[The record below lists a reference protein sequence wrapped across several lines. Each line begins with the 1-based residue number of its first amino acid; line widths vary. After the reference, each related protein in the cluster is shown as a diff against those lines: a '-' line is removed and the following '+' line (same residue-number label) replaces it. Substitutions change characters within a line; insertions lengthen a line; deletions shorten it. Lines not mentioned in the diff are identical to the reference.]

1 MYSRGIKTRTIHHP
15 ILQDGHELILL
26 LKQRRW
32 RCTNQDCRYEANDT
46 FRFVNHRKRITNA
59 TDMLIVLAFRDLKES
74 ATSIAKKFKTSDT
87 HVLDVFDHYVKMK
100 RLPLTDIISVDE
112 VYTDMGTDGKYALVI
127 QDFYTGDPIDLLR
140 SRLLKITEPYFVA
153 IPPGERNQ
161 VRYLLSDMYNPY
173 LAFVEKYFPNA
184 VSVIY
189 FFHVIQWVVHATDMY
204 IRQLEKKFRQRDR
217 EKEEKASAELGHPF
231 SLP

>member
-1 MYSRGIKTRTIHHP
+1 
-15 ILQDGHELILL
+15 
-26 LKQRRW
+26 
-32 RCTNQDCRYEANDT
+32 
-46 FRFVNHRKRITNA
+46 
-59 TDMLIVLAFRDLKES
+59 MLIVLAFRDLKES

-140 SRLLKITEPYFVA
+140 SRRSKVTEPYFIA
-153 IPPGERNQ
+153 IPPEERNQ